1 MSATQDRA
9 SFTCIPPCPGLCPA
23 SRCCRLTSCVSR
35 LSGHCLSLLE
45 VQCLETHRFIDCGVI
60 FVVSGGR
67 GNLVPDVPFWPE
79 VEVCFLVFTST

>member
-9 SFTCIPPCPGLCPA
+9 SFTCVPLPQAVPGISVLPA
-23 SRCCRLTSCVSR
+23 HLI
-35 LSGHCLSLLE
+35 CLPSLRSLLLE
-45 VQCLETHRFIDCGVI
+45 VLCLETHRFIDCGVI